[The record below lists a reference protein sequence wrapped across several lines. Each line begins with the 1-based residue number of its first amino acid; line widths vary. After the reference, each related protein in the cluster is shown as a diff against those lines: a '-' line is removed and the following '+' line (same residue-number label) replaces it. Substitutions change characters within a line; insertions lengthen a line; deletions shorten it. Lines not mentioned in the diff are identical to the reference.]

1 MLSVKGRF
9 FFIIISTQDW
19 STITRHIVV
28 KKKEKDEKNIG
39 KLKEHKDKR
48 YLVTPAGM
56 WLAYWKIFFW
66 FLRSLDCW
74 KMHFPKPEKYYM
86 TNKSKTN
93 STMNHIK
100 GTFENF
106 FFRKTGFMERT
117 GKITPIYLD
126 HRSKWNILLARNSM
140 T

>member
-56 WLAYWKIFFW
+56 WLWHI
-66 FLRSLDCW
+66 
-74 KMHFPKPEKYYM
+74 EK
-86 TNKSKTN
+86 
-93 STMNHIK
+93 
-100 GTFENF
+100 F
-106 FFRKTGFMERT
+106 FFGFYA
-117 GKITPIYLD
+117 P
-126 HRSKWNILLARNSM
+126 
-140 T
+140 